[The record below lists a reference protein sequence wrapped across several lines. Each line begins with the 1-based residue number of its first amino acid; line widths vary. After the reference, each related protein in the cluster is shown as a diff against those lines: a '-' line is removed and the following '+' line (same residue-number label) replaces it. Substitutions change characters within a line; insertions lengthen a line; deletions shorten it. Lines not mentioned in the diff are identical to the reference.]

1 MINFQDEEE
10 LLEKK
15 IEAISK
21 KFDKKINSLI
31 KEFSVSGNLE
41 VNKDI
46 TFLTKEVLRELKD
59 SGIEDLYNYIL
70 AVISKVAKN
79 NIDYYSKI
87 TSMRTIIDKS
97 TSVKFVLD
105 NLKKNLVGSGL
116 ETILAERI
124 SNSIKPYILSNA
136 DFKVTSE
143 ILSNTLP
150 KELQRY
156 TSQITKGVYSVYDG
170 AIQNTLKQKYNP
182 KKGVYIGDL
191 RESSRPFCIH
201 MVDKYGSKEISTD
214 DLQKDLDEY
223 CPKGIPSDTRIE
235 IKGKQVKK
243 GAGML
248 EGTTVANFDVNKGGA
263 TNNCHHVWRWIFE

>member
-1 MINFQDEEE
+1 MIDFEDEEKII
-10 LLEKK
+10 EKK
-15 IEAISK
+15 IEQISK

-31 KEFSVSGNLE
+31 KEFAVSGNLE
-41 VNKDI
+41 INKDI
-46 TFLTKEVLRELKD
+46 TFLTKEVIKELRD
-59 SGIEDLYNYIL
+59 SGIDDLYDHIL
-70 AVISKVAKN
+70 SVIAKVSNN
-79 NIDYYSKI
+79 NIQYYSDI
-87 TSMRTIIDKS
+87 SSMRTLIDKS

-105 NLKKNLVGSGL
+105 NLKKNLVGTGM

-124 SNSIKPYILSNA
+124 SNTIKPYILSNA
-136 DFKVTSE
+136 DFRTTTE
-143 ILSNTLP
+143 ILSKVLP
-150 KELQRY
+150 TELMRY
-156 TSQITKGVYSVYDG
+156 TSQITKGIYSVYDG

-201 MVDKYGSKEISTD
+201 MRDKYGNREITID
-214 DLQKDLDEY
+214 ELQGDLDEY
-223 CPKGIPSDTRIE
+223 CPKGIPSDKKIE

-263 TNNCHHVWRWIFE
+263 TNNCHHVWRWIF